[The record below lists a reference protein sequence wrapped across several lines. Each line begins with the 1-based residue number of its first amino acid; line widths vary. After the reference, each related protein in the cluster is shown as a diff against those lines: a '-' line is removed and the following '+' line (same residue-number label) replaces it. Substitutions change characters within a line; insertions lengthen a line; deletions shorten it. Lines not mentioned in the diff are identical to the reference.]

1 MFKRY
6 SYIGLDVGS
15 SHIKAVQLHR
25 KNKSFYL
32 YRYLVEETPG
42 DILAEGKILD
52 PDLLVDRLSLLAKK
66 ASFRGR
72 RVASSLRRENVTL
85 RRLTLPRM
93 SPRELKE
100 AMKFQVQKEV
110 NIPLEEL
117 VFDYIPLNGF
127 SGNQEEGKEQELLL
141 AVASRQVVEGYLEV
155 LEEAG
160 FQPAALEVEVLA
172 LLRTFSFYFK
182 RRDYSVGQGNYI
194 LLDLGEENTSLIILE
209 EGKYSFHRYLSLG
222 SSSFLKGVREA
233 YGITK
238 EKALEKIKGESLSR
252 LEGARQAAEELAEE
266 VQRTLNYYLYRR
278 EYQNISWEGIFFT
291 GGISTLG
298 GLDACLS
305 RELNMSAQPLNSLN
319 YVKVNKKFSGNPS
332 LDLLWKDRGLINT
345 AVGLALGRWDNGK
358 N

>member
-6 SYIGLDVGS
+6 SYVGLDVGS
-15 SHIKAVQLHR
+15 SHIKAVQLQR
-25 KNKSFYL
+25 KNKGFFL
-32 YRYLVEETPG
+32 YRYLVEETPRG
-42 DILAEGKILD
+42 VLAEGEILD
-52 PDLLVDRLSLLAKK
+52 PDLLVDRLSSLLKE
-66 ASFRGR
+66 ASFKGR

-93 SPRELKE
+93 TPRELKE

-110 NIPLEEL
+110 NMPLEEL

-127 SGNQEEGKEQELLL
+127 PGKEEEGKEQELLL
-141 AVASRQVVEGYLEV
+141 GVVSRQVVEGYLEV

-160 FQPAALEVEVLA
+160 FQPAALEVEILA
-172 LLRTFSFYFK
+172 LLRTLSYYFK
-182 RRDYSVGQGNYI
+182 RRDFSAGQGNYI
-194 LLDLGEENTSLIILE
+194 LLDLGEETTSLIILE

-222 SSSFLKGVREA
+222 SSSFLKGVGEA

-238 EKALEKIKGESLSR
+238 EKALEKIRGESLSR
-252 LEGARQAAEELAEE
+252 LEGARQAAGELAEE

-278 EYQNISWEGIFFT
+278 EYQNISWKGIFFT
-291 GGISTLG
+291 GGVSTMM
-298 GLDACLS
+298 GLDSSLS
-305 RELNMSAQPLNSLN
+305 RELNIPSQPLNSLN
-319 YVKVNKKFSGNPS
+319 YVKVNKRVPGSPA